1 MRTTCSCGERPITRL
16 VIGAAFFCASA
27 AQAQVAP
34 DAGQLQRQIDQ
45 NLQRPVVA
53 PSPAAPAPISGADH
67 RGPKVVIRRVDI
79 VGAKLIPVNE
89 LASQL
94 DPYLNRPLTL
104 GEVQAAA
111 QQLVGY
117 YRERGWFVRVQLPT
131 QDVSDGTLRIN
142 IVEGRFGRLQVAPG
156 TGRVRRDFVS
166 TLAGRDLNADEPY
179 SLSQLE
185 RGLLLANDL
194 PGVRAEG
201 TLRPGQAPGTSD
213 LALQI
218 SDTPLFAGLVGA
230 NNFGNR
236 FTGRG
241 QGFGT
246 VRLDNPSGFGDQLQ
260 ISGILSERL
269 DYESVSYSAP
279 VGYDGLRA
287 SVGYGQLHYQLGK
300 EFADLDARGQSRTL
314 YAGLSYPL
322 LRSTERNITVGLD
335 VSHARLEDE
344 AFDVT
349 LRRRDIQLAT
359 LELRGDARDG
369 WGGGGVTAARLSLEG
384 GRAALRIAADRDQD
398 AQSAG
403 VEGGFAALGVELR
416 RDQVLAPAL
425 YLRGRFASQLAFNNL
440 ASSQQFS
447 LGGPYGV
454 RGYPVNEGSGDS
466 GALMQ
471 LELHSLLPMLG
482 IANLDGYA
490 FFDAGVTRQHQ
501 TPWRGWDTA
510 GSGRNTYPL
519 YASGVGLA
527 WTHARGFAIN
537 GIFAV
542 PLGNNPGGTRSD
554 QDQDGGSTGPRV
566 WLTASQSF

>member
-1 MRTTCSCGERPITRL
+1 MRVALTLGGSLIAL
-16 VIGAAFFCASA
+16 LIFSGAALHASA

-45 NLQRPVVA
+45 NRQRPVFV
-53 PSPAAPAPISGADH
+53 PPPPVPAPLPDVDN
-67 RGPKVVIRRVDI
+67 RGPKVVIRHVDI
-79 VGAKLIPVNE
+79 VGAKLIPVAE
-89 LASQL
+89 LAYQL
-94 DPYLNRPLTL
+94 EPYLNRPLAL
-104 GEVQAAA
+104 SEVQSAA

-131 QDVSDGTLRIN
+131 QDISDGTLRIN
-142 IVEGRFGRLQVAPG
+142 IVEGHFGRLQVTPG
-156 TGRVRRDFVS
+156 SGRVRRDFIS
-166 TLAGRDLNADEPY
+166 TLAGRNLIADEPY
-179 SLSQLE
+179 SLLQLE

-218 SDTPLFAGLVGA
+218 SDTPLFAGVAGT

-236 FTGRG
+236 FTGRV

-246 VRLDNPSGFGDQLQ
+246 VRLDNPSGFGDQVQLSGV
-260 ISGILSERL
+260 ISDRL
-269 DYESVSYSAP
+269 DYESFAYSAP
-279 VGYDGLRA
+279 LGYDGLRA
-287 SVGYGQLHYQLGK
+287 NLGYGQLHYQLGR
-300 EFADLDARGQSRTL
+300 EFAELDARGQSRTL

-322 LRSTERNITVGLD
+322 LRSTGRNLTVGLNF
-335 VSHARLEDE
+335 SNARLQDE

-359 LELRGDARDG
+359 LELGGDARDG
-369 WGGGGVTAARLSLEG
+369 WGGGGITSGKLALEG
-384 GRAALRIAADRDQD
+384 GRAALRIAADRNQD

-403 VEGGFAALGVELR
+403 VEGGFAALGLELR

-425 YLRGRFASQLAFNNL
+425 FLRGRFAGQLAFNNL

-554 QDQDGGSTGPRV
+554 QDQDGGSAGPRV

>member
-1 MRTTCSCGERPITRL
+1 MRTACSCGERPIVRL
-16 VIGAAFFCASA
+16 AIGAAFFCASA

-79 VGAKLIPVNE
+79 VGAKLIPVTE
-89 LASQL
+89 LAAQL
-94 DPYLNRPLTL
+94 DPYFNRPLTL
-104 GEVQAAA
+104 SEVQTAA

-156 TGRVRRDFVS
+156 TSRVRRDFVS

-369 WGGGGVTAARLSLEG
+369 WGGGGGGVTA
-384 GRAALRIAADRDQD
+384 
-398 AQSAG
+398 
-403 VEGGFAALGVELR
+403 
-416 RDQVLAPAL
+416 
-425 YLRGRFASQLAFNNL
+425 
-440 ASSQQFS
+440 
-447 LGGPYGV
+447 
-454 RGYPVNEGSGDS
+454 
-466 GALMQ
+466 
-471 LELHSLLPMLG
+471 
-482 IANLDGYA
+482 
-490 FFDAGVTRQHQ
+490 
-501 TPWRGWDTA
+501 
-510 GSGRNTYPL
+510 
-519 YASGVGLA
+519 
-527 WTHARGFAIN
+527 
-537 GIFAV
+537 
-542 PLGNNPGGTRSD
+542 
-554 QDQDGGSTGPRV
+554 
-566 WLTASQSF
+566 